1 MRTRDN
7 RRPRSG
13 AWSNQ
18 TADSRPLTAAARR
31 RTRGA
36 GRDVMPDKGEEGR
49 REQARESMHWKWQ
62 YASTRLCS
70 LRCTTLEL
78 RWPRSRFTPTSKTSS
93 LNLVNRVSELPNSAL
108 PPPTFCL
115 LPHPVRPQSLGSP
128 FNHTVGSRAVRVRCP
143 RLVLSACAA
152 QPFQHLVQ
160 QPPRQVSPPLAAGR
174 GHIVLQLLL

>member
-1 MRTRDN
+1 
-7 RRPRSG
+7 
-13 AWSNQ
+13 
-18 TADSRPLTAAARR
+18 
-31 RTRGA
+31 
-36 GRDVMPDKGEEGR
+36 MPDKGEEGR